1 MAATR
6 GDNGF
11 IYVCGV
17 VNAKNSYGGYTGDQP
32 YFGMLVG
39 NAPKVAFAVVAFGG
53 TGPETGAVLNACREH
68 GML

>member
-1 MAATR
+1 MAARR

-17 VNAKNSYGGYTGDQP
+17 VNAKNSYGGYAGDQP

-39 NAPKVAFAVVAFGG
+39 NAPKVAFAVVGFGG